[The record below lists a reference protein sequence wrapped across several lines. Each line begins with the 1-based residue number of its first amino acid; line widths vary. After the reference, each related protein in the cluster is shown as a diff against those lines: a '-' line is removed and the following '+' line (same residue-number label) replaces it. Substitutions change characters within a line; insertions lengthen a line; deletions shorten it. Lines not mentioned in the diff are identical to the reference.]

1 MEKSRADSSCPFRWT
16 SRKASDGANDYD
28 LEFVHS
34 AVLGFDLTERLGLFT
49 EYVGVTGPSPYQAYA
64 STGLTYSISKDL
76 VLDTGVQ
83 IGLNDAADDIG
94 VFGGFT
100 KRF

>member
-1 MEKSRADSSCPFRWT
+1 MDLKEGVGLGLMAEIDAVP
-16 SRKASDGANDYD
+16 DGANDYD

-83 IGLNDAADDIG
+83 IGLNDAADDIR